1 MKLSQYIKTA
11 AMTGGLMMSL
21 VMGATAQEN
30 TLVRV
35 NTTYGSFT
43 IELFDNDT
51 PATVANFLGYVDRGD
66 FSRSFFHRSEPDF
79 VIQGGAYR
87 WRGDCATG
95 IDPATCSVARITQQ
109 PIVPNEPGISNTEG
123 TLAMAKQ
130 GGIPDSA
137 TSQWFVN
144 MSDNSENLDN
154 QNGGFTAFGRVL
166 GNGLAV
172 LKPANELPVL
182 DVDRLGQTPPIF
194 DPNISTGVRE
204 LPVRGDLD
212 ITASPP
218 PAPAEANLVMM
229 YMNRVERHS
238 ESLHVFEYRYAELT
252 TSIHA
257 GELGNL
263 SVNMRQISGGPEVIF
278 ELIPESVI
286 LLANAPEGIGNYDVA
301 NGVVTLPTVELNN
314 FGQVS
319 QIRNV
324 VMRLDDPENMRFV
337 VESYEE

>member
-1 MKLSQYIKTA
+1 MKLTQYIKKA
-11 AMTGGLMMSL
+11 VVTGGLMASL
-21 VMGATAQEN
+21 VMGASAQEN

-66 FSRSFFHRSEPDF
+66 YSRSFFHRSQPDF

-87 WRGDCATG
+87 WRRDCATG
-95 IDPATCSVARITQQ
+95 MDPATCSVAQINQQ
-109 PIVPNEPGISNTEG
+109 PVVKNEPGISNTQG

-130 GGIPDSA
+130 GGIVDSA

-144 MSDNSENLDN
+144 MTDNSENLDN

-166 GNGLAV
+166 GDGLSV
-172 LKPANELPVL
+172 LRPANNLPL
-182 DVDRLGQTPPIF
+182 LNINRLQNVDSPVT
-194 DPNISTGVRE
+194 E
-204 LPVRGDLD
+204 LPVRDLD
-212 ITASPP
+212 VSPTVSP
-218 PAPAEANLVMM
+218 RAPAEANLVMM
-229 YMNRVERHS
+229 YMNRVERYS
-238 ESLHVFEYRYAELT
+238 EAVHVFEYRYAELT
-252 TSIHA
+252 TSINA

-263 SVNMRQISGGPEVIF
+263 SANMRQISGGPDIIF

-301 NGVVTLPTVELNN
+301 SGVVTLPTVELNN

-324 VMRLDDPENMRFV
+324 VMRLIDGENMRFL
-337 VESYEE
+337 VESYQE